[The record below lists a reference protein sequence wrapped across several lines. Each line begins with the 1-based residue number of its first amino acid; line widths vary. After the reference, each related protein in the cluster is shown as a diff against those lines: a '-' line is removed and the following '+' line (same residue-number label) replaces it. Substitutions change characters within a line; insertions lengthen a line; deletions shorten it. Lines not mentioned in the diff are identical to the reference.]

1 MKIKISKSESNG
13 LLSSLG
19 IKTPLR
25 KIPVIGLFCFK
36 SIQQFITR
44 YKINEIVHK
53 FLLAG
58 DEMKLM
64 PEMNLMQPGF
74 AYSACDPYK
83 KNKERIQKFRETGF
97 DKACFQNDMAYGD
110 FKDLARRTAPKK

>member
-1 MKIKISKSESNG
+1 MQLLKIKISKSEFSG
-13 LLSSLG
+13 LLSNLG

-25 KIPVIGLFCFK
+25 KIPVIGPLFLK

-44 YKINEIVHK
+44 YKMNEIVHK

-74 AYSACDPYK
+74 AYSACGPYK

-110 FKDLARRTAPKK
+110 FKD